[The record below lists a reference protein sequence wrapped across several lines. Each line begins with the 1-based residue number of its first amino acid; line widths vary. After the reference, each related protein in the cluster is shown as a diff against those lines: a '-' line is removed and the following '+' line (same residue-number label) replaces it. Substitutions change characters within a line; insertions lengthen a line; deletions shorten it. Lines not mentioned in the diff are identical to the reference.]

1 VVRRYL
7 GESVVKAIKSTRI
20 PAVIWRCNEVKM
32 DRRAVPPLSEDER
45 QHLKELFAE
54 EIQRLEALIGKD
66 LSHWK

>member
-1 VVRRYL
+1 
-7 GESVVKAIKSTRI
+7 
-20 PAVIWRCNEVKM
+20 M